1 MASLLRLKR
10 EYETQSGKTLK
21 MTFAGAIESHL
32 IASEIAHAGVSVIV
46 TQPKPFPTTW
56 DQRRFLAGPPLTADS
71 LVSALLAAGVQVGVG
86 LQDEFEARN
95 LRWEVARLALASNGT
110 IDRTTA
116 LALATV
122 NVERALGV
130 AVEMPQDLV
139 AYKGG
144 DVFDFEGKPIAVISA
159 QLGRID
165 LFE

>member
-1 MASLLRLKR
+1 
-10 EYETQSGKTLK
+10 
-21 MTFAGAIESHL
+21 MTYL
-32 IASEIAHAGVSVIV
+32 TRVNAHS
-46 TQPKPFPTTW
+46 Q
-56 DQRRFLAGPPLTADS
+56 
-71 LVSALLAAGVQVGVG
+71 
-86 LQDEFEARN
+86 
-95 LRWEVARLALASNGT
+95 LALASNGT

-130 AVEMPQDLV
+130 AVDMPQDLV

-144 DVFDFEGKPIAVISA
+144 DVFDFEGKPVAVISA